1 MWEDLSM
8 KDRASLIKIAV
19 DNGVYDINEIR
30 GSYNQYKNGG
40 YKPSASIRKTITNWE
55 GSSMKTNRSFEA
67 EARDFN
73 GVLPKGALQKLT
85 QQQLDGLY
93 SYSYNVGS
101 GNFKSRVVPILTKY
115 LAGEASTQ
123 DVQKAMW
130 ASGDTRLRGLAR
142 RRAAE
147 RRMFGSSPSPT
158 IAQSAIIPGIM
169 QDPNLSSLIYE
180 EAPEIPP
187 LKFSE
192 GITTPDIP
200 NSEELDIEDT
210 IDDTNNSKPDYGS
223 IEQLSNILDMIHTS
237 RSPREININ
246 I

>member
-73 GVLPKGALQKLT
+73 RALPKGALQKLT

-101 GNFKSRVVPILTKY
+101 GNFRSRVVPILTKY

-147 RRMFGSSPSPT
+147 RRMFGSSPSST
-158 IAQSAIIPGIM
+158 IAQSATIPETV
-169 QDPNLSSLIYE
+169 QDFNPYSLVYE

-200 NSEELDIEDT
+200 NSEELDIEDI

>member
-55 GSSMKTNRSFEA
+55 GKSMRTNRSFEA

-73 GVLPKGALQKLT
+73 RALPKGALQRLT

-101 GNFKSRVVPILTKY
+101 GNFRSRVVPTLAKY

-147 RRMFGSSPSPT
+147 RRMFGSSSSPT
-158 IAQSAIIPGIM
+158 IAQSAIIPETV
-169 QDPNLSSLIYE
+169 QDFNPYSLVYE

-187 LKFSE
+187 LKFNE
-192 GITTPDIP
+192 GIVAPDIP
-200 NSEELDIEDT
+200 NSEELDTKDI
-210 IDDTNNSKPDYGS
+210 IDDTNTPEPDYGS

>member
-55 GSSMKTNRSFEA
+55 GRSMRTNRSFEA

-73 GVLPKGALQKLT
+73 RALPKGALQRLT

-101 GNFKSRVVPILTKY
+101 GNFRSRVVPTLAKY

-147 RRMFGSSPSPT
+147 RRMFGSSSSPT
-158 IAQSAIIPGIM
+158 IAQSAIIPETV
-169 QDPNLSSLIYE
+169 QDFNPYSLVYE

-187 LKFSE
+187 LKFNE
-192 GITTPDIP
+192 GIVAPDIP
-200 NSEELDIEDT
+200 NSEELDTKDT
-210 IDDTNNSKPDYGS
+210 IDDTNTPEPDYGS
-223 IEQLSNILDMIHTS
+223 IEQLSNILDMIHKS

>member
-55 GSSMKTNRSFEA
+55 GKSMRTNRSFEA

-73 GVLPKGALQKLT
+73 RVLPKGALQRLT

-101 GNFKSRVVPILTKY
+101 GNFRSRVVSTLAKY
-115 LAGEASTQ
+115 LAGMASTQ

-147 RRMFGSSPSPT
+147 RRMFGSSSSPT
-158 IAQSAIIPGIM
+158 IAQSAIIPETV
-169 QDPNLSSLIYE
+169 QDFNSYSLVYE

-187 LKFSE
+187 LKFNE
-192 GITTPDIP
+192 GIVAPDIP
-200 NSEELDIEDT
+200 NSEELDTKDT
-210 IDDTNNSKPDYGS
+210 IDDTNTPEPDYGS